1 MTFTASNVQGLTRWG
16 VFHNLDA
23 PNEEVGYV
31 NLHVAGYRL
40 GLYWGRL

>member
-16 VFHNLDA
+16 VFHNLDTD
-23 PNEEVGYV
+23 EEVGYV